1 MPPIGER
8 LGAALTPRG
17 ARTVTRILDAAG
29 RLFSQAGFERASM
42 LDVAQAAGV
51 SKGLL
56 HYHFKSKE
64 HLLIE
69 AQRAI
74 FRLIYRRFEE
84 RFRRG
89 ERGLGPA
96 LEVLDALWQAVRD
109 LRVQAPFLVETVSLG
124 AREPAVAEQVDSFY
138 EEAMRLLEQGIAE
151 VFLDDRG
158 RLALPPRRLARLIR
172 VAMHGLIMDL
182 ALARN
187 EADLALVDQAYADLR
202 AMLERYVLSGP
213 VPPL

>member
-1 MPPIGER
+1 MAPLGDR

-17 ARTVTRILDAAG
+17 ARTVSRILDAAG
-29 RLFSQAGFERASM
+29 HLFSKAGFERASM
-42 LDVAQAAGV
+42 HEVAEAAGV

-89 ERGLGPA
+89 ERGLEPA
-96 LEVLDALWQAVRD
+96 LEAMDALWQAVRE
-109 LRVQAPFLVETVSLG
+109 LRLQAPFLTETVSLVS
-124 AREPAVAEQVDSFY
+124 REAAVAEQVDSFY
-138 EEAMRLLEQGIAE
+138 EEAMGLLEQGIQE
-151 VFLDDRG
+151 VFREDLG
-158 RLALPPRRLARLIR
+158 RMRAPPPRLARVVR
-172 VAMHGLIMDL
+172 VIVHGLIMDL
-182 ALARN
+182 ALART
-187 EADLALVDQAYADLR
+187 EGELAAIDRAYADLR
-202 AMLERYVLSGP
+202 EMLRLSVLRG
-213 VPPL
+213 

>member
-8 LGAALTPRG
+8 LGAAITPRG
-17 ARTVTRILDAAG
+17 ARTVSRILDAAG

-42 LDVAQAAGV
+42 SDVAQAAGV

-56 HYHFKSKE
+56 HYHFRSKE

-74 FRLIYRRFEE
+74 FRLIYRRFED

-96 LEVLDALWQAVRD
+96 LEALDALWQAVRD
-109 LRVQAPFLVETVSLG
+109 LRVQAAFLVETASLVS
-124 AREPAVAEQVDSFY
+124 REPAVAEQVESFY
-138 EEAMRLLEQGIAE
+138 SEAMGLLEQGIIE
-151 VFLDDRG
+151 VFRDSPAQP
-158 RLALPPRRLARLIR
+158 ALPPRRVARLVR
-172 VAMHGLIMDL
+172 VGLHGLIMDL
-182 ALARN
+182 ALARSD
-187 EADLALVDQAYADLR
+187 ADLAVIDQSYADFR
-202 AMLERYVLSGP
+202 AMLERELRRTA
-213 VPPL
+213 